1 MKKIIPL
8 LFLFVQIPSSLF
20 QLIEKYEQNNELME
34 KGDYHLAQ
42 VSPPGIYKI
51 LIWSNLVK
59 SSELN
64 CNENAIFFDI
74 RSETKKKKNKQKK
87 NENGQQQQPENSL
100 YFRPFAIN
108 LEAQK
113 NLAKCFKHF
122 HSVVTDENGQ
132 FLLQK
137 NGTIKN
143 GKGGGN
149 YNVHIIP
156 QQREMAIFLPFEY
169 FVVQK
174 VYTFAHKVPFE
185 NLCQGNNQCILNYFE
200 SFTQKENELSKIMDH
215 LFNTK
220 EFAYFKEKDNFFLIA
235 ILQELV
241 NEFKISGN
249 NGHRI
254 GGDYANLLGIFSKAF
269 IEENNPLMNIVK
281 LRLAEEQIIDIISE
295 MCQTIKKILPSHQFL
310 IKQFKILDLNYFCDK
325 WAPVHQKMLHFS
337 EPKIANNALRHWLQQ
352 NANDGKELAD
362 EERQIVNFWMTVLSS
377 KMHYLCSKWMPNDI
391 IMLTNI
397 GELLAN
403 ILDSSDNGKEKVN
416 NFMTSV
422 DCKSKLENICTKL
435 DYLWNCQLFDQ
446 RTIIQWDKI
455 CQQTVE
461 QKTPI
466 DPLEELL
473 KAAPEIKITYSPKES
488 REKMD
493 KTAEKLPKSNSIKM
507 DKTAEKL
514 PKPST
519 KVPKSNN
526 KLPKSQSAREV
537 SSSSIRSYLPHFPQ
551 CFQGANDPKNDQS
564 LNEKDKNE
572 KSKKEIFDELI
583 EKKRIEKGKFDE
595 FVEEMRENDQ
605 LIKMAFEPQQS
616 DDRQEEKLEKQTIR
630 AISKGLNSIKI
641 DNEKI
646 TETQQEKQFKEKYR
660 SLEAIKGKDPA
671 LGQLMEQLN
680 SYRTQMESGQVSAP
694 LMDYFRFSI
703 HFLALRQRIPLSEIV
718 PMKNLSNK
726 KILTELVELLLLK
739 KSQKNREEQTN
750 GQKGDKNGQKGNKN
764 GQKGNKNGE
773 KGDKNEEKGDKNGE
787 NSKSEKR
794 ENADKAKENRMLRL
808 MNTMVNKLNGTA
820 NLRKGDDQRKRRKK
834 RMSDNLLRFIL
845 NLLFLGIIFCLVMML
860 ISMSG
865 EAMVLTGRNLKANF
879 EQQKITKALSRLYE
893 YEMIKANG
901 DECAICLDAYKE
913 GQMIRQI
920 PPCQHNFHSEC
931 IDFWVKQ
938 HNNCPIC
945 RAKTFIISLKNAKP
959 NTNLNSEIVG
969 DENV

>member
-42 VSPPGIYKI
+42 VSPPGIYQI

-74 RSETKKKKNKQKK
+74 RSETEKKKNKEKK

-185 NLCQGNNQCILNYFE
+185 NLCQGSNQCILNYFE

-397 GELLAN
+397 
-403 ILDSSDNGKEKVN
+403 
-416 NFMTSV
+416 
-422 DCKSKLENICTKL
+422 
-435 DYLWNCQLFDQ
+435 
-446 RTIIQWDKI
+446 DKKGQI
-455 CQQTVE
+455 GQQNV
-461 QKTPI
+461 KG
-466 DPLEELL
+466 
-473 KAAPEIKITYSPKES
+473 
-488 REKMD
+488 
-493 KTAEKLPKSNSIKM
+493 
-507 DKTAEKL
+507 
-514 PKPST
+514 
-519 KVPKSNN
+519 
-526 KLPKSQSAREV
+526 KSQQIVEDGTEKRNDLF
-537 SSSSIRSYLPHFPQ
+537 SIF
-551 CFQGANDPKNDQS
+551 K
-564 LNEKDKNE
+564 
-572 KSKKEIFDELI
+572 KKEIFDELI

-726 KILTELVELLLLK
+726 EILTELVELFLLK

-764 GQKGNKNGE
+764 GE
-773 KGDKNEEKGDKNGE
+773 KGDKNEE

-794 ENADKAKENRMLRL
+794 ENADKARESRLLRL
-808 MNTMVNKLNGTA
+808 MDTMVNNLNDTA

-834 RMSDNLLRFIL
+834 RMSDNSLRFIL

-865 EAMVLTGRNLKANF
+865 EAMVLTGRNLKANL
-879 EQQKITKALSRLYE
+879 EQQKITKALSRLSE
-893 YEMIKANG
+893 YEMLKANG

-913 GQMIRQI
+913 GQMICQI

-945 RAKTFIISLKNAKP
+945 RAKTFLISLKNAKP
-959 NTNLNSEIVG
+959 NANLNSEIVG